1 MANQRAPQSGQ
12 SGQSAGQ
19 PAPHP
24 ITVAIEENRRNF
36 ADPSREARRLF
47 SEALGTFLLT
57 LAGAGAHVVNAT
69 VPGAISHAAAATAPG
84 LTVLAVILFMGAV
97 SGAHLNPAVTLGFAA
112 RGDFPWN
119 RVPGYIL
126 AQLLG
131 ATLACL
137 FLKLVFGPVGKLGA
151 TLPGAHVSD
160 WQALAVETILTAGL
174 VSVILGTS
182 SGAQNLGPISAFGV
196 GAYIILAGLWAG
208 PISDASMNPARTF
221 GPDLARWDF
230 THYWVYLLGPLVG
243 AALAVGAAWLLRGPG
258 GDLPAILA
266 AQGKLDFP
274 DDIPHGQTSRQHG
287 QQGQRSQRRGPGER
301 LQQQGTQ
308 SQQGLREQKVEGD

>member
-1 MANQRAPQSGQ
+1 MTSQRGGRGQ
-12 SGQSAGQ
+12 PALQGKQQDERRAGQ
-19 PAPHP
+19 PGRGQVAPHP
-24 ITVAIEENRRNF
+24 ITLAIEENRRNF

-47 SEALGTFLLT
+47 SETLGTFLLT
-57 LAGAGAHVVNAT
+57 LTGAGAHVVAALF
-69 VPGAISHAAAATAPG
+69 PGAISHAAAATAPG
-84 LTVLAVILFMGAV
+84 LMVIAVILFMGGV
-97 SGAHLNPAVTLGFAA
+97 SGAHLNPAVTFGFAA
-112 RGDFPWN
+112 RGDFPWK

-137 FLKLVFGPVGKLGA
+137 FLLLVFGPVGHLGA
-151 TLPGAHVSD
+151 TLPGAHITD

-208 PISDASMNPARTF
+208 PVSDASMNPARTF
-221 GPDLARWDF
+221 GPDLVRWDF
-230 THYWVYLLGPLVG
+230 AHYWLYLVGPLVG
-243 AALAVGAAWLLRGPG
+243 AALAVGVAWLLRGPG

-274 DDIPHGQTSRQHG
+274 DDTPR
-287 QQGQRSQRRGPGER
+287 PGNP
-301 LQQQGTQ
+301 
-308 SQQGLREQKVEGD
+308 